1 MRLRLSTPEAVL
13 LAACVLLLAFAALG
27 PALAQPADHH
37 AFADR
42 RVLWGLPFAMDVL
55 SNLPFVLGG
64 LAGGWLLWRA
74 PRRAIS
80 NMQRAMAELF
90 FAGLLLVAV
99 GSSWYHL
106 RPDDA
111 GLAIDRYAMAIAFAG
126 LLGLAAAGRVSE
138 RAGTVLG
145 LALLVLAPL
154 AVWVWAASGN
164 VLPWAVVQFGGL
176 LGLAWLA
183 LRRPG
188 ERALRVN
195 WWLVLLAYAL
205 AKLLELNDHAVFELT
220 GGWISGHTLKHI
232 VASLA
237 AVPVLIAVR
246 RAFESRQNALG
257 IQFAKELGVRQTR
270 RA

>member
-1 MRLRLSTPEAVL
+1 MRWKLSTPEAVL
-13 LAACVLLLAFAALG
+13 LAACVLLLAFAALA
-27 PALAQPADHH
+27 PVLPQPAGHH

-42 RVLWGLPFAMDVL
+42 RVLWGIPFAMDVL
-55 SNLPFVLGG
+55 SNLPFALGG

-99 GSSWYHL
+99 GSSWYHWQ
-106 RPDDA
+106 PDDA

-138 RAGTVLG
+138 RAGTLLG
-145 LALLVLAPL
+145 LALLTLAPL
-154 AVWVWAASGN
+154 AVWVWSATGN
-164 VLPWAVVQFGGL
+164 VLPWATVQFGGL
-176 LGLAWLA
+176 VLLVGLGLMPPADH
-183 LRRPG
+183 
-188 ERALRVN
+188 ALRVN
-195 WWLVLLAYAL
+195 WWLVLLAYAV
-205 AKLLELNDHAVFELT
+205 AKLFELNDHAVFELT
-220 GGWISGHTLKHI
+220 GGWLSGHTVKHV

-237 AVPVLIAVR
+237 PLPVLLAVR
-246 RAFESRQNALG
+246 QAYESRQNALG
-257 IQFAKELGVRQTR
+257 IQFARELGVRQTR